1 MDKLVWRKRVC
12 ALVLL
17 SAVMATV
24 SPAQKFT
31 TLVTFSGPNGAQPS
45 GRLEQGFDGN
55 FYGITA
61 QGGAYSCFPA
71 GCGTIFQVTREGTL
85 KTLLSFSGNDGAGP
99 SGGLTLATDG
109 NFYGTTSGGSYPYLS
124 GSVFRVTLPGQ
135 LTTLF
140 GFNYDNGAYPS
151 MPLVEAANGGFY
163 GSTTTGNGLGG
174 TIFVITPGGSLTTL
188 YEFGPDYGWCD
199 SLVQTPDGNFYGTT
213 AEGGANRIGS
223 VFKMT
228 PQGTLTTLYNFG
240 DAGGNSP
247 VALVEAPDGNFYG
260 TTTYGPG
267 AGVGNGTVFKITPE
281 GNLTTL
287 HTFNTA
293 EGYRPGGLLLA
304 SDGNFYGIT
313 TAGGTNGLGSIYR
326 ITPQGAMTTVHSF
339 DVADGG
345 AAPSAAL
352 FQATDGKFYGVTSG
366 YSGFNLVGTLFSLS
380 MGLGPFVKTLPHFGE
395 PGGVVKLLGTDLE
408 GATTISFNGTAAA
421 FKVVSP
427 TEILTRVPAGA
438 TSGKIQVTT
447 PRGALFSA
455 GPFVVRP

>member
-1 MDKLVWRKRVC
+1 
-12 ALVLL
+12 
-17 SAVMATV
+17 
-24 SPAQKFT
+24 
-31 TLVTFSGPNGAQPS
+31 
-45 GRLEQGFDGN
+45 
-55 FYGITA
+55 
-61 QGGAYSCFPA
+61 
-71 GCGTIFQVTREGTL
+71 
-85 KTLLSFSGNDGAGP
+85 
-99 SGGLTLATDG
+99 
-109 NFYGTTSGGSYPYLS
+109 
-124 GSVFRVTLPGQ
+124 
-135 LTTLF
+135 
-140 GFNYDNGAYPS
+140 
-151 MPLVEAANGGFY
+151 
-163 GSTTTGNGLGG
+163 
-174 TIFVITPGGSLTTL
+174 
-188 YEFGPDYGWCD
+188 
-199 SLVQTPDGNFYGTT
+199 VQTPDGNFYGTT